1 MVTVTSEEG
10 VLDAVKVMVLVSL
23 PLAEPNV
30 IELLSKVMVVDEGVV
45 GELAVETLLSPAA
58 LIAVILKT
66 YGVPLTNPVTVLVN
80 VSPVSATASVQV
92 EPESLLFS
100 IL

>member
-1 MVTVTSEEG
+1 MATVTSEEG

-30 IELLSKVMVVDEGVV
+30 IELLFRVMVVDEGVV
-45 GELAVETLLSPAA
+45 AALAVETLLSPAA

-80 VSPVSATASVQV
+80 VSPVSATASFQV